1 VDSPTAQWFLD
12 HRFQGS
18 TVPANPA
25 TGLSYLADL
34 PHANAAIEEG
44 APILSSVTVGTS
56 SSHLIAAATDF
67 DQQLHR
73 RLFQGKESV
82 PLLPGS
88 REKGE
93 A

>member
-1 VDSPTAQWFLD
+1 
-12 HRFQGS
+12 
-18 TVPANPA
+18 
-25 TGLSYLADL
+25 LSA
-34 PHANAAIEEG
+34 
-44 APILSSVTVGTS
+44 VTVGTS

-73 RLFQGKESV
+73 RLFHGKESV